1 MVKEIARS
9 VEIPEGV
16 AVSVDGNTVTVTGPK
31 GEISRRLSYPEIE
44 IRKEDSQVIV
54 NSRLDRK
61 RQRAMVGTL
70 AAHISNMIAGVT
82 RGYEYKMKVVYSHF
96 PIQLKAAPGE
106 LVINNFLG
114 ERKPRSAK
122 ILPGANVEIGK
133 DEVVIK
139 GISKELVGQT
149 MANIEQAT
157 RVRGFDI
164 RIFQDGIY
172 LVDKR

>member
-1 MVKEIARS
+1 MVKEIARQ

-16 AVSVDGNTVTVTGPK
+16 AVSVDGNTVTVKGPK
-31 GEISRRLSYPEIE
+31 GEVSRQLSYPEIE
-44 IRKEDSQVIV
+44 IGKEDSHLVV

-70 AAHISNMIAGVT
+70 ASHISNMIAGVT
-82 RGYEYKMKVVYSHF
+82 KGYEYRMKVVYSHF
-96 PIQLKAAPGE
+96 PIQLKAASDE

-114 ERKPRSAK
+114 ERKSRSAR
-122 ILPGANVEIGK
+122 ILPGIKVEVGK
-133 DEVVIK
+133 DEVVVT
-139 GISKELVGQT
+139 GIDKEHVGQT

-164 RIFQDGIY
+164 RVFQDGIY

>member
-1 MVKEIARS
+1 MVKEIARQ

-16 AVSVDGNTVTVTGPK
+16 AVTVVGNTVTVKGPK
-31 GEISRRLSYPEIE
+31 GEVTRQLSYPEIE
-44 IRKEDSQVIV
+44 IRKEDSQVVV

-61 RQRAMVGTL
+61 RHRAMVGTL
-70 AAHISNMIAGVT
+70 AAHIGNMVAGVT

-96 PIQLKAAPGE
+96 PIQLKAASDQ

-114 ERKPRSAK
+114 ERKSRSAK
-122 ILPGANVEIGK
+122 ILPGTKVDIGK
-133 DEVVIK
+133 DEVVVS
-139 GISKELVGQT
+139 GIDKERVGQT

>member
-1 MVKEIARS
+1 MVKEIARQ

-16 AVSVDGNTVTVTGPK
+16 AVSLDGNTVTVKGPK
-31 GEISRRLSYPEIE
+31 GEITRQLFYPEID
-44 IRKEDSQVIV
+44 IQKVDSRIVV

-61 RQRAMVGTL
+61 RHRAMVGTL
-70 AAHISNMIAGVT
+70 AAHVGNMIAGVT

-96 PIQLKAAPGE
+96 PIQLKSASDE

-114 ERKPRSAK
+114 ERKSRSAK
-122 ILPGANVEIGK
+122 ILEGTKIEIGK
-133 DEVVIK
+133 DEVLVK
-139 GISKELVGQT
+139 GIDKERVGQT

-172 LVDKR
+172 LVEKR

>member
-1 MVKEIARS
+1 MAKEIARQ

-16 AVSVDGNTVTVTGPK
+16 AVAVDGNTVTVKGPK
-31 GEISRRLSYPEIE
+31 GEVSRQLSYPEIE
-44 IRKEDSQVIV
+44 IKKEDSILVV

-70 AAHISNMIAGVT
+70 AAHIGNMIAGVT
-82 RGYEYKMKVVYSHF
+82 KGYEYKMKVVYSHF
-96 PIQLKAAPGE
+96 PIQLKAASDE
-106 LVINNFLG
+106 LIINNFLG
-114 ERKPRSAK
+114 ERKPRSAR
-122 ILPGANVEIGK
+122 ILPGTKVNIGK
-133 DEVVIK
+133 DEVTIT
-139 GISKELVGQT
+139 GIDKECVGQT

>member
-1 MVKEIARS
+1 MVKEIARQ

-16 AVSVDGNTVTVTGPK
+16 DVAVEGTLITVKGPK
-31 GEISRRLSYPEIE
+31 GHISRRLSYPEIE
-44 IRKEDSQVIV
+44 IKKEDSYLVV

-61 RQRAMVGTL
+61 QQRAMVGTL
-70 AAHISNMIAGVT
+70 AAHASNMIAGVT
-82 RGYEYKMKVVYSHF
+82 KGYEYRMKVVYSHF

-114 ERKPRSAK
+114 ERKSRSAK
-122 ILPGANVEIGK
+122 ILDGVKVDVQK
-133 DEVVIK
+133 DEVVVT
-139 GISKELVGQT
+139 GIDKENVGQT

-164 RIFQDGIY
+164 RVFQDGVY
-172 LVDKR
+172 LVEKR

>member
-1 MVKEIARS
+1 MIKEVARQ

-16 AVSVDGNTVTVTGPK
+16 DASVTDSVVTVKGPK
-31 GEISRRLSYPEIE
+31 GQISKKIWYPGIE
-44 IRKEDSQVIV
+44 VRKDDSHLIV
-54 NSRLDRK
+54 NSSIGNK

-70 AAHISNMIAGVT
+70 VAHIDNMIQGVT
-82 RGYEYKMKVVYSHF
+82 QGYEYKMKIVYSHF
-96 PIQLKAAPGE
+96 PIQIKASGQE

-114 ERKPRSAK
+114 ERRARSAK
-122 ILPGANVEIGK
+122 LLPGTKVQVGK
-133 DEVVIK
+133 DELTITGVD
-139 GISKELVGQT
+139 KESVGQT

-164 RIFQDGIY
+164 RVFQDGIY

>member
-1 MVKEIARS
+1 MVKEVARQ

-16 AVSVDGNTVTVTGPK
+16 AVSLNGNTVTVKGPK
-31 GEISRRLSYPEIE
+31 GEVSRQLSYPEIE
-44 IRKEDSQVIV
+44 ITKEDSHLVV

-70 AAHISNMIAGVT
+70 AAHIGNMIAGVT

-96 PIQLKAAPGE
+96 PIQLKAASDE

-114 ERKPRSAK
+114 ERRSRFAK
-122 ILPGANVEIGK
+122 ILPGTKVVIGK
-133 DEVVIK
+133 DEVVIS
-139 GISKELVGQT
+139 GIDKECVGQT

-164 RIFQDGIY
+164 RVFQDGIY

>member
-1 MVKEIARS
+1 MVKEVARQ

-16 AVSVDGNTVTVTGPK
+16 DASVANAMVTVKGPK
-31 GEISRRLSYPEIE
+31 GQVSKRIWYPGIE
-44 IRKEDSQVIV
+44 VKKEDSHLIV
-54 NSRLDRK
+54 NSSIGNK

-70 AAHISNMIAGVT
+70 AAHIDNMVQGVT
-82 RGYEYKMKVVYSHF
+82 QGYEYKMKVVYSHF
-96 PIQLKAAPGE
+96 PIQIKASGQE

-114 ERKPRSAK
+114 ERRARSAK
-122 ILPGANVEIGK
+122 LLLGTKVQIGK
-133 DEVVIK
+133 DELVIT
-139 GISKELVGQT
+139 GVDKEAVGQT

-164 RIFQDGIY
+164 RVFQDGIY